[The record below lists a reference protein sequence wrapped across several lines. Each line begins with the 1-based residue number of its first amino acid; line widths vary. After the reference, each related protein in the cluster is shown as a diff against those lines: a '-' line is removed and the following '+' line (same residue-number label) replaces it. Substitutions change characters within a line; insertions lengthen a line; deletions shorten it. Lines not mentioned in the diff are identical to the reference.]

1 MGIGNFIKTE
11 HNLTIKIG
19 ECWTVT
25 AREATPLRVMS

>member
-11 HNLTIKIG
+11 NNLTIRIG
-19 ECWTVT
+19 ECGAVT